1 MLIQLNTTQWL
12 ALPMEVRMKLKDL
25 FGIPRSTGTVLQDN
39 TVLSDGHTHADLS
52 RISVEAMQEFVGKKE
67 KDFYKLFDLTLIKL
81 AQKPPEAAVADE
93 VKPQVTQELLIEHNG
108 KTYKLVEVTPT
119 TKVDGAAPLYPQ
131 GPKAPES
138 PAPKAKRVRG
148 PNKPKTKAK

>member
-1 MLIQLNTTQWL
+1 
-12 ALPMEVRMKLKDL
+12 MKLKDL

-52 RISVEAMQEFVGKKE
+52 RITVEAMQEFVGKKE

-81 AQKPPEAAVADE
+81 SQKPPESAVADE

-131 GPKAPES
+131 GPKAPAPIE
-138 PAPKAKRVRG
+138 PTAPKAKRTRG